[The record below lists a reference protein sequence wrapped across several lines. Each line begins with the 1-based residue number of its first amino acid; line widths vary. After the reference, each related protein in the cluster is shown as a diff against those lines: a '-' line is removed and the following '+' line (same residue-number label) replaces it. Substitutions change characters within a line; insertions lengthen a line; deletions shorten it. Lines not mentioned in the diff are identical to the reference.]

1 MKKKL
6 IHLYTSF
13 LSSVLLIPAL
23 ECSSQAECLST
34 PKYTAGG
41 YNGCS
46 VRIDGKQLEFDSSMS
61 LEKCTEYCKSLKEKN
76 SASSDAHAITAEA
89 RSSGGATASNPPT
102 TSGTLAA
109 ESSESALDL
118 REFADN
124 SSFFFDNS
132 SACRLKSKED
142 LVSHHLGT
150 TLELLRDIGA
160 SAEATSSSGASAAA
174 AARGGR
180 DEISSEQRH
189 ALIERLVAIRRVSV
203 KDRPSE
209 SDQRALLDYWAT
221 REKLPRPSQLLGIKP
236 EPVTFELSMDDEF
249 ALPPPMPSLIEMRYG
264 KANLIKL
271 VSSRDTSLLAQG
283 IEYQK
288 GGLANLVDI
297 ILSGIVHG
305 YIGPM
310 STELDTSMS
319 SLKHG
324 PYWVVLDRHKLS
336 DDRLD
341 ETERLLHSSERDSIY
356 TDQYHLA
363 YIIPDEKEEL
373 LRRALTHALEV
384 GILSRAEHAKLADKI
399 IPFAEYMRIPQD
411 SNRLTEEEL
420 KKYLTGRAS
429 RK

>member
-1 MKKKL
+1 MKRKL
-6 IHLYTSF
+6 THLYTSF
-13 LSSVLLIPAL
+13 LSSLLLIPAL
-23 ECSSQAECLST
+23 EYSSQAECLST

-46 VRIDGKQLEFDSSMS
+46 VRIDSKQFEFDSSMS
-61 LEKCTEYCKSLKEKN
+61 LKECIEYCESYKEKS
-76 SASSDAHAITAEA
+76 SASRGAHAIAAEA
-89 RSSGGATASNPPT
+89 RSIGGAGASNAPT
-102 TSGTLAA
+102 TSSALAA
-109 ESSESALDL
+109 ESSERALDL
-118 REFADN
+118 REFADI
-124 SSFFFDNS
+124 SSFFFDGS

-160 SAEATSSSGASAAA
+160 SAEAASNSGAAA
-174 AARGGR
+174 AASGGR
-180 DEISSEQRH
+180 DDISSEQRH

-203 KDRPSE
+203 KDRLSE
-209 SDQRALLDYWAT
+209 FDQRALLDYWAT
-221 REKLPRPSQLLGIKP
+221 REKLPRPSRLLGIKP
-236 EPVTFELSMDDEF
+236 EPITFEVSEDDEF

-264 KANLIKL
+264 KANLIKQ
-271 VSSRDTSLLAQG
+271 VTSRDTSLLAQG

-341 ETERLLHSSERDSIY
+341 ETERLLHPSERDSIY
-356 TDQYHLA
+356 TDQYHVA
-363 YIIPDEKEEL
+363 YIVPDEKEEL
-373 LRRALTHALEV
+373 LRRALTHALEL
-384 GILSRAEHAKLADKI
+384 GILSRADHAKLADKI
-399 IPFAEYMRIPQD
+399 IPFTEYMRIPQEG
-411 SNRLTEEEL
+411 SRLTEEEL
-420 KKYLTGRAS
+420 KKFLAGRAS
-429 RK
+429 RR